1 LMLVC
6 PLFGIV
12 EPGVGE
18 PVRQR
23 AFSLSDVVDEGSKL
37 GAAPTTGGY
46 GVSSA
51 KGELLAALA
60 LEGDAGRMPLV
71 DLAER
76 DFAGLVVRLDALDDL
91 LLHHGLFYPFLS
103 QLDE

>member
-1 LMLVC
+1 
-6 PLFGIV
+6 
-12 EPGVGE
+12 
-18 PVRQR
+18 
-23 AFSLSDVVDEGSKL
+23 
-37 GAAPTTGGY
+37 
-46 GVSSA
+46 
-51 KGELLAALA
+51 
-60 LEGDAGRMPLV
+60 MPLV